1 MHHVTSPLSLTTKQA
16 RAMIKTITYTQLLC
30 LNNGPTL
37 QMTTGNF
44 TPNYKTRVWTFVATT
59 LSWGLLK
66 SNTGNCR
73 WKEHFLIYPIIRGS
87 LFNFTSSKST
97 ATMVLPTPKISTLL
111 ILNLMAKLYPT
122 LLLAVDTICVETP
135 LMILFRRLYSMIHNT
150 VIEPSML
157 KLLEIELSL
166 ESATYYYF

>member
-1 MHHVTSPLSLTTKQA
+1 MDITTEVGTAGLVLFTVKHVQVTKITRGVHHVTSPLSLTTKQA

-44 TPNYKTRVWTFVATT
+44 IPNYKTRVWTFVATT

-73 WKEHFLIYPIIRGS
+73 
-87 LFNFTSSKST
+87 
-97 ATMVLPTPKISTLL
+97 
-111 ILNLMAKLYPT
+111 
-122 LLLAVDTICVETP
+122 
-135 LMILFRRLYSMIHNT
+135 
-150 VIEPSML
+150 
-157 KLLEIELSL
+157 
-166 ESATYYYF
+166 